1 MWGRGA
7 ARGGTLPFP
16 AAPPGLAACAT
27 PRQHALGPSLPLRQ
41 HLSDGSQHPKI
52 RGSPKIGVP
61 PGSAQHTGSG
71 DGASAPGTCAVPQ
84 APREGNWG
92 ARLPLSPPTLPATT
106 CPPPPAALCKNR
118 EMVGVGACVK
128 AAWLGAALF
137 SSSPLAKP
145 SRHCTTPQPSSPGG
159 LQAQGLAHPT
169 KKPFS
174 TLPCVPIN
182 PAMGRRDPWVFLQF
196 RGDPK
201 SPGALAP
208 SRGTDSPRTAAQS
221 AEATS
226 QPSTPILAPVAP
238 ARRDLLPVLRPS
250 LGPPLGR
257 EGAGIMW
264 CPMGRMG
271 SAGSIRGS
279 PTGSAPGCSGRAGG
293 SSPRRKRGTCAS
305 SSSTGKPPPT
315 LFPPRPLGAPQTQG
329 SILPR
334 L

>member
-169 KKPFS
+169 KNPS
-174 TLPCVPIN
+174 APCPAFPLTQQWGDETHGCSCSFGVTPNPPVPWH
-182 PAMGRRDPWVFLQF
+182 R
-196 RGDPK
+196 
-201 SPGALAP
+201 PGAQ
-208 SRGTDSPRTAAQS
+208 TH
-221 AEATS
+221 
-226 QPSTPILAPVAP
+226 P
-238 ARRDLLPVLRPS
+238 ARRRRARRPRASPARPS
-250 LGPPLGR
+250 SPPSPPL
-257 EGAGIMW
+257 A
-264 CPMGRMG
+264 
-271 SAGSIRGS
+271 
-279 PTGSAPGCSGRAGG
+279 
-293 SSPRRKRGTCAS
+293 GTCS
-305 SSSTGKPPPT
+305 R
-315 LFPPRPLGAPQTQG
+315 F
-329 SILPR
+329 
-334 L
+334 